1 MKRRGK
7 SSRKSRQV
15 GMNRYSTWGYI
26 NLREDEEEGEVL
38 KEIRTGWGM
47 NRYSTWGYINLRK
60 DEEEGEVLKEIKTG
74 WYE

>member
-1 MKRRGK
+1 MKRRRK
-7 SSRKSRQV
+7 SSRKSGQV

-26 NLREDEEEGEVL
+26 NLREEEEE
-38 KEIRTGWGM
+38 EIPSRKSGQVGM